1 MSCKPSRPSV
11 KRGPRRARA
20 NVVSR
25 RPSSSVG
32 RTNKKKKKKTTGGSG
47 AQPNKRAPKR
57 GGKKDNS
64 KDKDPKG
71 KCFHCGV
78 EGHWK
83 RNCKKY
89 LSGLKNKKQSKYD
102 LLVLEACFVE
112 DDAHAWIVDSGA
124 TNHIC
129 SSLQTLSS
137 STPLRDGDISMRLGS
152 GEVISATAVG
162 VARLEFGNNFL
173 F

>member
-1 MSCKPSRPSV
+1 MLPKEGHLLILVGPTRK
-11 KRGPRRARA
+11 KRRTRL
-20 NVVSR
+20 
-25 RPSSSVG
+25 VG
-32 RTNKKKKKKTTGGSG
+32 LEHS
-47 AQPNKRAPKR
+47 PIRAPKR

-89 LSGLKNKKQSKYD
+89 LSGLKNKKQGKYD

-112 DDAHAWIVDSGA
+112 NDAEAWIVDSGA

-137 STPLRDGDISMRLGS
+137 STPLRDGDVSMQLGS
-152 GEVISATAVG
+152 GEVVSATAVG
-162 VARLEFGNNFL
+162 VARLEFGNSFL
-173 F
+173 ILNNGYSWF